1 MSSLVENCSSRE
13 YPSAVDK
20 LNYPSKI
27 LSLHTNNHLN
37 FKVDAQ
43 GTLQAEKETDADSGC
58 NESITSPTKSDDT
71 LEGKQDNKLESS
83 EDSKLLRDILQ
94 NKEKAM
100 ENNNIEEARIP
111 ESADRKKSEGHMM
124 KNIISSFSQQQED
137 DRTSLHS
144 DSGDESDYGSSGEP
158 MVNGDDL
165 DDGNDNDSASDNGLY
180 GQEDSKEAKRARV
193 ENILSNMRPAS
204 AGSGDQHGL
213 PLQEVRRQK
222 RKQNQPTQ
230 HEPNWA
236 DPSSPKY
243 RRMEERMA
251 LQEQLVKLQQQLHLV
266 QKRYVELYD
275 EDQDGENNVR
285 FSGRDYFVERN
296 FPERSILDVPKV
308 KDVKV
313 LQNQDKSMKGTPSIL
328 DSLSSPKSL
337 QDSDKKSDKQNIPL
351 QKLDIENLS
360 NSLKSGLS
368 NILTQTVDDIVQ
380 KYIQERSAKLIEK
393 EREKKRKEE
402 EAMKEAKQ
410 KEETRQRHP
419 DIPLNPG
426 LLPLRDPFPDLRHDH
441 IGHMA
446 RILEKASA
454 FDAPRGVPHD
464 LHRPPHHSL
473 PFHIPF
479 SYFPPQM
486 MHPPSLY
493 SCAPPSITEP
503 EQTEA
508 LPLVVNGSSGTPKK
522 KRTKVTDT
530 RLSPR
535 AARALL
541 GQDPIHLNPAGEM
554 DRHPPTSFP
563 TLIPPVLPTSVAIPN
578 PSLQE
583 SNLMSYYRDH
593 TPFSDLSS
601 RNHSPMHRDNYSPST
616 APSPADSLNTMM
628 KFESMESG
636 SDSYD
641 NPSMQMTSTL
651 TPMHLRKA
659 KLMFF
664 YVRYPSS
671 AILKVYFPDVKFNKN
686 NTAQLVKWFSNFR
699 EFYYIQM
706 EKYARQA
713 IAEGCKSIDDLVV
726 TTESELYRVLNLH
739 YNRNNQIEVPDN
751 FRIVVQATLREF
763 YKSIVACKDS
773 EPSWKKAI
781 YKVIARMDDSLPEYF
796 KSPNWMDQLGD
807 M

>member
-1 MSSLVENCSSRE
+1 MTSLVENCPSRE
-13 YPSAVDK
+13 FPSAVEQ
-20 LNYPSKI
+20 LNFPSKI
-27 LSLHTNNHLN
+27 LSIHTNNHLN
-37 FKVDAQ
+37 YKVHDNREN
-43 GTLQAEKETDADSGC
+43 LHIENENDADSGC
-58 NESITSPTKSDDT
+58 NESITSPTKSDDH
-71 LEGKQDNKLESS
+71 LEGKQDNKNETL

-94 NKEKAM
+94 NKEAPM
-100 ENNNIEEARIP
+100 ENNNVEETRM
-111 ESADRKKSEGHMM
+111 ADGTERKKSEGHMM
-124 KNIISSFSQQQED
+124 KNIISSFSQQEED
-137 DRTSLHS
+137 RNSLHS

-158 MVNGDDL
+158 LMNGDDL
-165 DDGNDNDSASDNGLY
+165 DGNDSASESGLF

-204 AGSGDQHGL
+204 GGSGDQHGL

-243 RRMEERMA
+243 RRIEERMA
-251 LQEQLVKLQQQLHLV
+251 LQEQLVKLQQQLQLV

-275 EDQDGENNVR
+275 EEQDAENGVR

-296 FPERSILDVPKV
+296 FPERSILDVPKL
-308 KDVKV
+308 KDVKI
-313 LQNQDKSMKGTPSIL
+313 LQNTDKSLKNQANML
-328 DSLSSPKSL
+328 DSLSSPKCL

-368 NILTQTVDDIVQ
+368 NVLNQTVDDIVQ
-380 KYIQERSAKLIEK
+380 KFIEERSAKLIEK
-393 EREKKRKEE
+393 EREKKRREE
-402 EAMKEAKQ
+402 EAIKEAKQ
-410 KEETRQRHP
+410 KEETRPKHP
-419 DIPLNPG
+419 ELHLNTG
-426 LLPLRDPFPDLRHDH
+426 LPPLRDHFSDLRHDH

-454 FDAPRGVPHD
+454 FDAPRGLPQD
-464 LHRPPHHSL
+464 LHRPPHHPL
-473 PFHIPF
+473 PFPLPF
-479 SYFPPQM
+479 SYFPSQM

-493 SCAPPSITEP
+493 SCAPPTISEP

-541 GQDPIHLNPAGEM
+541 GQDPIHLNPAGDM

-583 SNLMSYYRDH
+583 STLMSYYRDH

-601 RNHSPMHRDNYSPST
+601 RNHSPLHRDNYSPST
-616 APSPADSLNTMM
+616 APSPADSLSMM

-641 NPSMQMTSTL
+641 NPSMQMISFLKTSS
-651 TPMHLRKA
+651 
-659 KLMFF
+659 
-664 YVRYPSS
+664 V
-671 AILKVYFPDVKFNKN
+671 
-686 NTAQLVKWFSNFR
+686 
-699 EFYYIQM
+699 
-706 EKYARQA
+706 
-713 IAEGCKSIDDLVV
+713 
-726 TTESELYRVLNLH
+726 
-739 YNRNNQIEVPDN
+739 
-751 FRIVVQATLREF
+751 
-763 YKSIVACKDS
+763 
-773 EPSWKKAI
+773 
-781 YKVIARMDDSLPEYF
+781 
-796 KSPNWMDQLGD
+796 DQWTG
-807 M
+807 

>member
-1 MSSLVENCSSRE
+1 MTSLVENCTSRE
-13 YPSAVDK
+13 YPSAVEK
-20 LNYPSKI
+20 LNFQSKL
-27 LSLHTNNHLN
+27 LSLHTANHLN
-37 FKVDAQ
+37 YKVQDSNDN
-43 GTLQAEKETDADSGC
+43 LQAEKENDADSGC
-58 NESITSPTKSDDT
+58 NESITSPTKSDDNSQ
-71 LEGKQDNKLESS
+71 GKQDNKIDQS

-100 ENNNIEEARIP
+100 ENNNIEEPRLS
-111 ESADRKKSEGHMM
+111 ENFERKNSEGHMM
-124 KNIISSFSQQQED
+124 KNIISSFSQQDD
-137 DRTSLHS
+137 DRNSLNS
-144 DSGDESDYGSSGEP
+144 DSGDESDYGSSGEQI
-158 MVNGDDL
+158 MNGDDL
-165 DDGNDNDSASDNGLY
+165 DGNDGDSASESGLF
-180 GQEDSKEAKRARV
+180 GPEDSKEAKRARV
-193 ENILSNMRPAS
+193 ENILSNMRPS
-204 AGSGDQHGL
+204 SRGSGDQNGI

-251 LQEQLVKLQQQLHLV
+251 LQDQLVKLQQQLHLV

-275 EDQDGENNVR
+275 EEQDGENQTR
-285 FSGRDYFVERN
+285 CSGRDYFVERN
-296 FPERSILDVPKV
+296 FPDRSILDVPKL
-308 KDVKV
+308 KDGKV
-313 LQNQDKSMKGTPSIL
+313 LQSAEKAMKSQS
-328 DSLSSPKSL
+328 SLLESL
-337 QDSDKKSDKQNIPL
+337 PGAKIPQDSDKKSDKQNIPL

-368 NILTQTVDDIVQ
+368 NILNQTVDDIVQ
-380 KYIQERSAKLIEK
+380 KFIEERSAKLLEK

-402 EAMKEAKQ
+402 EAIKEAKQ
-410 KEETRQRHP
+410 KEETRQKHP
-419 DIPLNPG
+419 EQHPG
-426 LLPLRDPFPDLRHDH
+426 LPPFRDPFHDLRHDH
-441 IGHMA
+441 IGSMA

-454 FDAPRGVPHD
+454 FDAPRGLPPD
-464 LHRPPHHSL
+464 LHRPPHHPL
-473 PFHIPF
+473 PFPLPF
-479 SYFPPQM
+479 SYFPSQM

-493 SCAPPSITEP
+493 SCAPPTLTEP

-508 LPLVVNGSSGTPKK
+508 LPLVVNGTSTPKK

-541 GQDPIHLNPAGEM
+541 GQDPIHLNPNGDM

-583 SNLMSYYRDH
+583 STLMSYYRDH
-593 TPFSDLSS
+593 TPFSDLS
-601 RNHSPMHRDNYSPST
+601 RNHSPMHRENYSPST
-616 APSPADSLNTMM
+616 APSPADSINTMM

-641 NPSMQMTSTL
+641 NSSMHMTSTL

-699 EFYYIQM
+699 EFFYIQM

-713 IAEGCKSIDDLVV
+713 IAEGCKSVDDLVV

-751 FRIVVQATLREF
+751 FRLVIQATLREF
-763 YKSIVACKDS
+763 YKSVVACKDS

-781 YKVIARMDDSLPEYF
+781 YKIIARMDDSLPEYF

>member
-1 MSSLVENCSSRE
+1 MTSLIENCTSRE
-13 YPSAVDK
+13 FPSAVEK
-20 LNYPSKI
+20 LNFQSKI
-27 LSLHTNNHLN
+27 LSIHTNNHLN
-37 FKVDAQ
+37 YKVHD
-43 GTLQAEKETDADSGC
+43 TRDNLQVEKENDVDSGC
-58 NESITSPTKSDDT
+58 NESITSPTKSDDAS
-71 LEGKQDNKLESS
+71 EGKQDGKNDQS

-94 NKEKAM
+94 NKEM
-100 ENNNIEEARIP
+100 SIENNNTEEARLP
-111 ESADRKKSEGHMM
+111 ESTERKNSEGHMM
-124 KNIISSFSQQQED
+124 KNIISSFSQQDD
-137 DRTSLHS
+137 DRNSLNS

-165 DDGNDNDSASDNGLY
+165 EGNDMRYDVDSASDNGLF

-204 AGSGDQHGL
+204 RGSADQNGI

-243 RRMEERMA
+243 RRIEERMA

-275 EDQDGENNVR
+275 EDQDGENHTR

-296 FPERSILDVPKV
+296 FLDRGILDVPKL
-308 KDVKV
+308 KDVKF
-313 LQNQDKSMKGTPSIL
+313 LQHTDKAMQNQPNIFDTLP
-328 DSLSSPKSL
+328 DSKVP
-337 QDSDKKSDKQNIPL
+337 QDNDKKSDKQNIPL
-351 QKLDIENLS
+351 QKLDLENLS

-368 NILTQTVDDIVQ
+368 NILNQTVDDIVH
-380 KYIQERSAKLIEK
+380 KFIEERSAKLMER

-419 DIPLNPG
+419 EPHLNSG
-426 LLPLRDPFPDLRHDH
+426 LPPFRDPFHDLRHDH
-441 IGHMA
+441 IGNMA

-454 FDAPRGVPHD
+454 FDAPRGIQHD
-464 LHRPPHHSL
+464 LHRAPHHPL
-473 PFHIPF
+473 PFPLPF
-479 SYFPPQM
+479 SYFPSQM

-493 SCAPPSITEP
+493 SCAPPTITEP

-508 LPLVVNGSSGTPKK
+508 LPLVVNGSTPKK

-541 GQDPIHLNPAGEM
+541 GQDPIHLNSAGDV
-554 DRHPPTSFP
+554 DRHPPTSFS

-583 SNLMSYYRDH
+583 SNLMRFYRDNA
-593 TPFSDLSS
+593 PFSDLSS
-601 RNHSPMHRDNYSPST
+601 RNHSPMHGDNYSPS
-616 APSPADSLNTMM
+616 AIPSPADSINTMM
-628 KFESMESG
+628 KFESIESG

-641 NPSMQMTSTL
+641 NPN
-651 TPMHLRKA
+651 MHMISFL
-659 KLMFF
+659 
-664 YVRYPSS
+664 
-671 AILKVYFPDVKFNKN
+671 
-686 NTAQLVKWFSNFR
+686 Q
-699 EFYYIQM
+699 
-706 EKYARQA
+706 
-713 IAEGCKSIDDLVV
+713 
-726 TTESELYRVLNLH
+726 
-739 YNRNNQIEVPDN
+739 
-751 FRIVVQATLREF
+751 
-763 YKSIVACKDS
+763 
-773 EPSWKKAI
+773 
-781 YKVIARMDDSLPEYF
+781 
-796 KSPNWMDQLGD
+796 
-807 M
+807 